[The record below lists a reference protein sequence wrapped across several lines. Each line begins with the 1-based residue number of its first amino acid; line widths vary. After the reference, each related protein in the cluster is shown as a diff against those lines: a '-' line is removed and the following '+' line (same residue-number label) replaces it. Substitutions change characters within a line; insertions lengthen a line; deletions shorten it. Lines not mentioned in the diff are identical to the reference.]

1 MRPTPFNLLCG
12 AGLLGIFSST
22 ISKSPVLPLLA
33 AHLGADPAG
42 VGLVA
47 SVSAFTGVLMSL
59 PAGILSDRL
68 GRRRLLLLAS
78 LVFASAPFLYLMV
91 DSLAGLILVRL
102 YHGLATA
109 VFVPVAMAL
118 VADLY
123 PAQRGEKLGWFSTAT
138 LLGRFLA
145 PLAGGTLL
153 SLWAASPEAGFR
165 AVYLVCGLAGVTVL
179 LLASPLPRPA
189 PREALTR
196 QPLQIRAALRDL
208 LADRR
213 LLATCLAEAGVL
225 FAYGVFEVFLPLQ
238 GIGHG
243 LTAWQ
248 VGACLSSQV
257 ITLALTKPVLGRFS
271 DRHGRPPQI
280 VAGCLLGAAGIAT
293 FPWLSSFWP
302 LLGLSVIFGLGL
314 SVVTSA
320 SGAYVADLSRQ
331 GGRGS
336 AMGLLG
342 AIMDLG
348 HTSGPL
354 LGGLAGAGLGLGAPF
369 WLAGLVIAGAALF
382 FSLTVRRA
390 GAPPAPPPA

>member
-33 AHLGADPAG
+33 AHLGADAAG

-47 SVSAFTGVLMSL
+47 SVSAFTGVLLSL
-59 PAGILSDRL
+59 PAGVLSDRL
-68 GRRRLLLLAS
+68 GRRRLLLLAA
-78 LVFASAPFLYLMV
+78 LVFASAPFLYLLV

-123 PAQRGEKLGWFSTAT
+123 PAQRGEKMGWFSTAT

-145 PLAGGTLL
+145 PLAGGALL
-153 SLWAASPEAGFR
+153 SLWAASPTAGFR

-179 LLASPLPRPA
+179 LLAAPLPRPD
-189 PREALTR
+189 PRQAVTR
-196 QPLQIRAALRDL
+196 QPLQLRLALREL
-208 LADRR
+208 LARPR

-225 FAYGVFEVFLPLQ
+225 FAYGVFEVFLPLH
-238 GIGHG
+238 GIGQG
-243 LTAWQ
+243 LAAWQ
-248 VGACLSSQV
+248 VGACLSSQI

-280 VAGCLLGAAGIAT
+280 VAGCLLGAVGIAL
-293 FPWLSSFWP
+293 FPWQTAFWP
-302 LLGLSVIFGLGL
+302 LLLLSVVFGLSL

-331 GGRGS
+331 EGRGA

-342 AIMDLG
+342 TIMDLG

-354 LGGLAGAGLGLGAPF
+354 LGGLTGAGLGLGAPF
-369 WLAGLVIAGAALF
+369 WLAGLVIASAALVF
-382 FSLTVRRA
+382 GLTALRVE
-390 GAPPAPPPA
+390 APPAPPAT